1 VEGISDHSRDIELE
15 VVVAVTISPFPIDR
29 QINLVGR
36 RYLPTRMKIRAVLRG
51 FVAGLSGVGFVLIFL
66 FAQTG
71 LVSLPVLLTIG
82 IVTIVALFAAG
93 GRTAVLRLAGRTEPT
108 TDEKRETEWWLS
120 RVEPALEDS
129 WNAWSDLVLTV
140 CLGAV
145 GIGSFALLVTS
156 SSDDPPLGLLI
167 TGFLGLNGALISLAF
182 ALD

>member
-1 VEGISDHSRDIELE
+1 
-15 VVVAVTISPFPIDR
+15 
-29 QINLVGR
+29 
-36 RYLPTRMKIRAVLRG
+36 MKVRAVLRG
-51 FVAGLSGVGFVLIFL
+51 IIAGFAGMGFVLLFL

-71 LVSLPVLLTIG
+71 LVSLPVLLAMG
-82 IVTIVALFAAG
+82 VVTIVALFAAG
-93 GRTAVLRLAGRTEPT
+93 GRTAVRRLAGRAEPT
-108 TDEKRETEWWLS
+108 TDEKREPEWWLA

-129 WNAWSDLVLTV
+129 WNTWSDLVLTL

-167 TGFLGLNGALISLAF
+167 TGFLGINGALISLAF